1 MILTPE
7 FTWISGEV
15 CGGLEANELQP
26 EQGESSAATS
36 LGGLMFLST
45 GCYSAFLSCSGLTDC
60 MFSLYFSKP
69 WLYSALS
76 GLSCT
81 KNCIDGMKVSSE
93 KKNQQNQPLRY
104 DELAAISVV
113 KMVSHSWLLTT
124 LWWIHFHARDG
135 LLFQRSLIETWSSY
149 FQKFKVL
156 LAVNPAVEFYSHV
169 FYLLLLL
176 CVYSGWALK
185 EKWS

>member
-1 MILTPE
+1 M
-7 FTWISGEV
+7 SCSQSRG
-15 CGGLEANELQP
+15 
-26 EQGESSAATS
+26 SSAATS
-36 LGGLMFLST
+36 LGGLIFLST
-45 GCYSAFLSCSGLTDC
+45 GCYSAFLSCSGLTEC
-60 MFSLYFSKP
+60 TFSLYFSKP

-81 KNCIDGMKVSSE
+81 KNCIDGMKVSTE
-93 KKNQQNQPLRY
+93 KNPQPLRY

-113 KMVSHSWLLTT
+113 KMVSRSWLLTT

-156 LAVNPAVEFYSHV
+156 LAGKSCCSILQSRFLFAVASLRIFWVGTERKV
-169 FYLLLLL
+169 ELTTL
-176 CVYSGWALK
+176 
-185 EKWS
+185 EKRET